1 MQQWLSLALTR
12 GSCRWLV
19 MMLSCSEDQLRWRAV
34 AYQLFFKFKRGLDPI
49 QICTAARYSC
59 SWSWRLCILAS
70 ATTPSLHKADSAR
83 APANHVCAAAGPHH
97 GQACSVGYCA
107 QHHTA
112 EAHGA
117 AAGAAPRSPAKV
129 KSDASNLM
137 TVTQRNIIESRP
149 RATSCFT
156 FVDSHAAQHH

>member
-1 MQQWLSLALTR
+1 MSLGLACYIVEILPNILQYNKNHPLIPYPRCCPSLDSTLFWAAHRWLSLAWTR

-117 AAGAAPRSPAKV
+117 ATGAAP
-129 KSDASNLM
+129 
-137 TVTQRNIIESRP
+137 
-149 RATSCFT
+149 
-156 FVDSHAAQHH
+156 